1 MRLQLPVATAS
12 VERARR
18 AVHEFLAP
26 HALTPQQV
34 YAVEVVLE
42 EVLMNIVMHAF
53 PEPEGHGIELAVN
66 VDDEQVVLR
75 FEDDGIAFDP
85 LSTDA
90 PPRPA
95 SIEQAEPGGLGL
107 LFVRER
113 SRSLVY
119 ERRQGRNVLTVALSR
134 S

>member
-1 MRLQLPVATAS
+1 VRLELPAATAS

-42 EVLMNIVMHAF
+42 EALMNIVMHAF
-53 PEPEGHGIELAVN
+53 PKPEGHGIELV
-66 VDDEQVVLR
+66 VSIDDEQVVLR
-75 FEDDGIAFDP
+75 FEDDGIPFDP
-85 LSTDA
+85 LSIDA

-119 ERRQGRNVLTVALSR
+119 ERRDGRNVLTVALSR
-134 S
+134 E

>member
-1 MRLQLPVATAS
+1 MRLQLPVETAS

-26 HALTPQQV
+26 HALTPQQA

-53 PEPEGHGIELAVN
+53 PEPEGHGIELV
-66 VDDEQVVLR
+66 VSIDDEQVVLR
-75 FEDDGIAFDP
+75 FEDDGIPFDP

-90 PPRPA
+90 PLRPA

-107 LFVRER
+107 MFVRER
-113 SRSLVY
+113 ARSLVY
-119 ERRQGRNVLTVALSR
+119 ERRDEHNVLTVAVSR
-134 S
+134 G